1 MPEYA
6 EFEGGNVPVY
16 TGPKGG
22 KFVVKN
28 GRKVYLDRKSL
39 NDIVKYTKKIS
50 PKKKSS

>member
-6 EFEGGNVPVY
+6 QLEGGNVPVY

-28 GRKVYLDRKSL
+28 GHKVYLDRKTL
-39 NDIVKYTKKIS
+39 NDTVKYTKKTT